1 MNNERIEIYM
11 GVDTSLLLSNYEF
24 KKVSELLIN
33 DELYGNKLIK
43 NECIKSP
50 GNMFRIITKY
60 GNSFIIHGESSIL
73 LYKNSI
79 KSAIKKKVSE
89 IPSNNDNDLTI
100 YNTTIE
106 FPSSN
111 LPIQPYLFG
120 FLLRIRSTNR
130 RFLRFGN
137 FAKIFI
143 ISSIR
148 KLKLKYFV
156 FKDYILVVISSRL
169 LKKFIKNDSIPDIYK
184 KNSISNRLELVAGI
198 IDSESS
204 VDPSNKFIEIKGLK
218 KNLCRDL
225 YYVLTSIGFNL
236 TYRYNFM
243 DKWMINLYGSNKLS
257 TIPVLVKK
265 YNIETSTPNYFKIIK
280 INVKEAVLLEIEK
293 TNHYSI
299 ITTDFFFL

>member
-1 MNNERIEIYM
+1 MNNERIEICM

-24 KKVSELLIN
+24 KKVSELLKN
-33 DELYGNKLIK
+33 DELYSNKLIK
-43 NECIKSP
+43 NECVKSTD
-50 GNMFRIITKY
+50 NMYRIITKY

-79 KSAIKKKVSE
+79 KSVIKTKVCE
-89 IPSNNDNDLTI
+89 IPSNNNDLSI
-100 YNTTIE
+100 YNAAIE

-137 FAKIFI
+137 FVKIFI

-156 FKDYILVVISSRL
+156 FKDYILVVISSRV
-169 LKKFIKNDSIPDIYK
+169 LKKFIRNDSIPNIYK

-204 VDPSNKFIEIKGLK
+204 LDPNNKFIEIKGLK
-218 KNLCRDL
+218 KNVCKDL
-225 YYVLTSIGFNL
+225 YYVLTSLGLNL
-236 TYRYNFM
+236 THRYNFV
-243 DKWMINLYGSNKLS
+243 DKWIINLYGSDKLS
-257 TIPVLVKK
+257 KIPVLVKK
-265 YNIETSTPNYFKIIK
+265 WNIETSTPNYFKIIK
-280 INVKEAVLLEIEK
+280 IDVKEAILLEIEK
-293 TNHYSI
+293 TNLHSI
-299 ITTDFFFL
+299 ITNDFFFL